1 MSLPVALGAAVCTQ
15 ILSQLFKVVFYS
27 IRKRS
32 FDIRYLSSAG
42 GMPSAH
48 SAFVSALST
57 SVAFTEGPASNAF
70 AISAVFAFIV
80 IYDAYRV
87 RGTVEKLIHIVN
99 QLRNDRRPLGL
110 PDGDTDPIEL
120 PKKLG
125 HSIPEIAVGV
135 LVGVLLGGGI
145 TLLFRGFY

>member
-1 MSLPVALGAAVCTQ
+1 MSLPVALGAALCTQ
-15 ILSQLFKVVFYS
+15 VLSQLFKVAFYS

-32 FDIRYLSSAG
+32 FDMRYLSSAG

-57 SVAFTEGPASNAF
+57 SVALTEGPTSNAF
-70 AISAVFAFIV
+70 AISVVFAFIV

-87 RGTVEKLIHIVN
+87 RGTVEKLVRIVT
-99 QLRNDRRPLGL
+99 QLRNDRRALGL
-110 PDGDTDPIEL
+110 PAADSDSIEL

-125 HSIPEIAVGV
+125 HSISEIIAGV
-135 LVGVLLGGGI
+135 LGGIFIGGGI

>member
-15 ILSQLFKVVFYS
+15 VLSQLFKVVFYS

-32 FDIRYLSSAG
+32 FDIHYLSSAG

-48 SAFVSALST
+48 SAFVAALST
-57 SVAFTEGPASNAF
+57 SVALIEGPSSDAF
-70 AISAVFAFIV
+70 AISVVFAFIV

-87 RGTVEKLIHIVN
+87 RGTVENLVRIVT
-99 QLRNDRRPLGL
+99 QLRNDRRTLGL
-110 PDGDTDPIEL
+110 PDGESDPIKL

-125 HSIPEIAVGV
+125 HSIPEIIVGV
-135 LVGVLLGGGI
+135 LVGILLGGLI
-145 TLLFRGFY
+145 TLLFKPFY